1 MTTKEGMHTS
11 LDVIGILLEPADALN
26 AVLYLMEGDK
36 GNAVLSGI
44 SMLPFMGEQFGKAG
58 KGTKKYLLK
67 AADATKLNR
76 NEKFVKMLDNLDI
89 FIKARKADIEDIR
102 RWMRSLDN
110 LADGGGYVIEYVTPD
125 GLIYK
130 VHMND
135 DFRVNIN
142 LMDEAGDTLQDS
154 LRLGKRINNGG
165 EVTEDVIKG
174 ESKILLGHGKWIKY
188 TDDMKKYII
197 PPSNGYDAYL
207 ERVYIEI
214 RKLGLDDIPIIS
226 KNTGLSE
233 DDLIKLKE
241 HIFLKTHY
249 LSVKGEPLK
258 ELYFQADSEIAYA
271 WQKAMKGELTFSE
284 KQWFKQLLDHE
295 LTESALMENGMPLR
309 DPSTYSRK
317 GFLRDPIKNAHD
329 KANLTAPQPSEFP
342 GHDYSKDFLKYMDD
356 EIIY

>member
-1 MTTKEGMHTS
+1 M
-11 LDVIGILLEPADALN
+11 GILLKPADALN
-26 AVLYLMEGDK
+26 AVLYLMEK
-36 GNAVLSGI
+36 EWENAALFGV

-154 LRLGKRINNGG
+154 LRVGKRVDDGG
-165 EVTEDVIKG
+165 VAEEFIKG
-174 ESKILLGHGKWIKY
+174 GNSLKKVKNNKEANKVAKKFGYSGAEELKQDFVFKDGAKFNMMIDTESGEIVLVSIK
-188 TDDMKKYII
+188 DSRIQ
-197 PPSNGYDAYL
+197 
-207 ERVYIEI
+207 VH
-214 RKLGLDDIPIIS
+214 
-226 KNTGLSE
+226 TGL
-233 DDLIKLKE
+233 
-241 HIFLKTHY
+241 
-249 LSVKGEPLK
+249 
-258 ELYFQADSEIAYA
+258 
-271 WQKAMKGELTFSE
+271 
-284 KQWFKQLLDHE
+284 FK
-295 LTESALMENGMPLR
+295 
-309 DPSTYSRK
+309 
-317 GFLRDPIKNAHD
+317 
-329 KANLTAPQPSEFP
+329 
-342 GHDYSKDFLKYMDD
+342 
-356 EIIY
+356 

>member
-1 MTTKEGMHTS
+1 MHTS

-36 GNAVLSGI
+36 GNAILSGI

-89 FIKARKADIEDIR
+89 FIKARKADFEDIR

-110 LADGGGYVIEYVTPD
+110 LADGGDYVVEYVTPD

-154 LRLGKRINNGG
+154 LRLEKIIDSGG
-165 EVTEDVIKG
+165 EVSEEAIKG
-174 ESKILLGHGKWIKY
+174 KRRTLSGYRKWTKY

-197 PPSNGYDAYL
+197 SP
-207 ERVYIEI
+207 
-214 RKLGLDDIPIIS
+214 
-226 KNTGLSE
+226 
-233 DDLIKLKE
+233 
-241 HIFLKTHY
+241 
-249 LSVKGEPLK
+249 
-258 ELYFQADSEIAYA
+258 
-271 WQKAMKGELTFSE
+271 
-284 KQWFKQLLDHE
+284 
-295 LTESALMENGMPLR
+295 
-309 DPSTYSRK
+309 
-317 GFLRDPIKNAHD
+317 
-329 KANLTAPQPSEFP
+329 
-342 GHDYSKDFLKYMDD
+342 
-356 EIIY
+356 

>member
-1 MTTKEGMHTS
+1 MTASSSIPVSGKTKTAKTEWQKFKDWVTTKEGMHTS

-26 AVLYLMEGDK
+26 AVLYLMEKDW
-36 GNAVLSGI
+36 GNAALSGI

-110 LADGGGYVIEYVTPD
+110 LADGGDYVIEYVTPD

-130 VHMND
+130 VRMND

-154 LRLGKRINNGG
+154 LRLEKIIDSGG
-165 EVTEDVIKG
+165 EVSEEAIKG
-174 ESKILLGHGKWIKY
+174 KRRTLSGYRKWTKY

-197 PPSNGYDAYL
+197 SP
-207 ERVYIEI
+207 
-214 RKLGLDDIPIIS
+214 
-226 KNTGLSE
+226 
-233 DDLIKLKE
+233 
-241 HIFLKTHY
+241 
-249 LSVKGEPLK
+249 
-258 ELYFQADSEIAYA
+258 
-271 WQKAMKGELTFSE
+271 
-284 KQWFKQLLDHE
+284 
-295 LTESALMENGMPLR
+295 
-309 DPSTYSRK
+309 
-317 GFLRDPIKNAHD
+317 
-329 KANLTAPQPSEFP
+329 
-342 GHDYSKDFLKYMDD
+342 
-356 EIIY
+356 